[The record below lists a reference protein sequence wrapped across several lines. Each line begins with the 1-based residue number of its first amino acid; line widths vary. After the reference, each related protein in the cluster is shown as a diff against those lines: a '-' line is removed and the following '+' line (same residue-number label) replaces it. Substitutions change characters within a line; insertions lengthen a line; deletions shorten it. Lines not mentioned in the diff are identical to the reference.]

1 MGQRRMV
8 THKHASDEL
17 SQQTVTDSR
26 FARPNHQSCFGKW
39 WLATPNREPF
49 AVWGSKP
56 PKLLRPVVAWHGRPR
71 SFGGLGCQTV
81 AIWWSG
87 RKTVFFGGLP
97 TQTTTD
103 HIDCGGLQWQTT
115 KVHWLLHQTTKT
127 QYAVRGLATQ
137 TTNDHLDCGCLL
149 WQTTTIHSLLH
160 QTTKT

>member
-1 MGQRRMV
+1 MV

-39 WLATPNREPF
+39 WFATPNREPF

-127 QYAVRGLATQ
+127 QIRCSRSCHPNHQRPFGLWLSAMANHHNSQ
-137 TTNDHLDCGCLL
+137 FAAPNN
-149 WQTTTIHSLLH
+149 
-160 QTTKT
+160 